1 MKLQQ
6 GQIWKTCPSVHGHQD
21 KPLYLRIVSLER
33 LSVAYK
39 EHKTSRVKEGQHKT
53 SSKKVF
59 CRLIKKATLLNQ
71 SVKEIS

>member
-21 KPLYLRIVSLER
+21 RALYLRIVTLER

-39 EHKTSRVKEGQHKT
+39 EQLTADSSDGQHKSVT
-53 SSKKVF
+53 KKAF
-59 CRLIKKATLLNQ
+59 WRLLKKATLLNP
-71 SVKEIS
+71 